1 MISLPVILAG
11 AIALV
16 VLILAGMLLRR
27 AARRRR
33 GPYAPLTEAEA
44 RAHAL
49 PLTTSILSVT
59 RQVRDRDR
67 LRLDA

>member
-1 MISLPVILAG
+1 MISLPLILAG

-16 VLILAGMLLRR
+16 VLVLAGMLLGR

-59 RQVRDRDR
+59 RQVGDRDR
-67 LRLDA
+67 LGLDT